1 LHNLKILIVNNRW
14 DYSKIPKLARGLEGG
29 EFQHPVSKTILP
41 RGVKKN
47 FKKFRFYGVSKK
59 IFKKYGINNFF
70 LLNFAPVFSLRQIL
84 VP

>member
-1 LHNLKILIVNNRW
+1 M
-14 DYSKIPKLARGLEGG
+14 GLFQNPEVSWGLVG
-29 EFQHPVSKTILP
+29 RVLQHPVSKTILP

-59 IFKKYGINNFF
+59 IFKKYGFNNFF